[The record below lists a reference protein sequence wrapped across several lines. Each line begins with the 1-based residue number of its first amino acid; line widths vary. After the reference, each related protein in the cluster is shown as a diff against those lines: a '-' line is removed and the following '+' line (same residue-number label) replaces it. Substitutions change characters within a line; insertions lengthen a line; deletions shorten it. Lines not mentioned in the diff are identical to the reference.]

1 LPIDKLLS
9 FLTGI
14 SITVAWHMTVSRYF
28 YSYAHTVQLNS
39 VFGGEITMNIE
50 RRDFAVIFPMS
61 SISYRDFAC
70 DYFTVIFCE

>member
-1 LPIDKLLS
+1 MAHDGFALL
-9 FLTGI
+9 L
-14 SITVAWHMTVSRYF
+14 

-61 SISYRDFAC
+61 SISYRDFARER